1 MWNCNQIA
9 AIGLLAV
16 WSCGCGSGPE
26 FKFDDLDV
34 ARAQEKLTEFSLGHY
49 SIPIPIVDSQHAEP
63 SAARN
68 RFEFAFD
75 LYAVVSPDQESQVA
89 AAWERHEGKVRDRVI
104 SICRNASL
112 EMLQEPELST
122 LKSHLTDAVQG
133 QLGTVK
139 VRQLLLTD
147 VGSLAI

>member
-1 MWNCNQIA
+1 MKQCTQIT
-9 AIGLLAV
+9 IGLLAA
-16 WSCGCGSGPE
+16 WICGCGSGPE

-34 ARAQEKLTEFSLGHY
+34 ARAHEELTEFSLGRY
-49 SIPIPIVDSQHAEP
+49 AIPIPMANSGGGEQ
-63 SAARN
+63 STARN

-75 LYAVVSPDQESQVA
+75 LYALVSPKQESQFA

-104 SICRNASL
+104 AICRNASL

-133 QLGTVK
+133 QFGTVK
-139 VRQLLLTD
+139 VRRLLLTD
-147 VGSLAI
+147 VDSLSI